1 MIDKD
6 DFRPIMRN
14 RRRAT
19 ITNAKSETVKLRNGA
34 TAAAA
39 SDPKARESLTKN
51 LQAPLNEDKRKCG
64 LYDKMR

>member
-1 MIDKD
+1 MTDKE
-6 DFRPIMRN
+6 DFRPITRS

-19 ITNAKSETVKLRNGA
+19 ITNVKSETVKLRNGA
-34 TAAAA
+34 TATA

-51 LQAPLNEDKRKCG
+51 LQSPPNEDKRKCG